1 LDYSSRYRAY
11 QTFIVTLKSSFFIKK
26 KAFLRYNK
34 PIFSYKGI
42 GMAFDNE
49 AYEEENFAEML
60 EASFKEQESTRITEG
75 EVVEIQ
81 ESDNRALVGVGEK
94 LEGILPLDEIRDA
107 EGKLLFNV
115 GDKITVMVI
124 GHYNE
129 RPKISYKKVLE
140 QEKTLAFINLH
151 KEDFESVV
159 IEALV
164 TKKNKGGYLLEADDV
179 HFFLPRS
186 LAAFKDTD
194 QVVGKTIKAQVVKVD
209 PAEASIVVSRRKL
222 FNDERKR
229 KKEVIDALMEED
241 KVIEGTVKKIT
252 SYGMFV
258 DVGGIDGLVHY
269 NEISYKGPVNPS
281 KLYKEGDIVTV
292 KAIAYD
298 KDKRHLSLSIKAVQ
312 SDPWREVEEALEEG
326 DTITVTVSNIE
337 PYGIFVDLGNDIEG
351 FLHVSEITWDK
362 NIKHPKDYLTLGQ
375 EIDVEVI
382 EINSNTHKLRVSYKR
397 LQPKPFE
404 EFMRTSREGDL
415 VKGTVTSLTDFG
427 AFIKVGGVEGLL
439 HNQDLSWDKNA
450 KCKETLKVGDEIEVK
465 IAKINTEDEKISLNR
480 KALEESPIDKF
491 AANHKMNEVLSA
503 TVRDVKDFG
512 VFVSLEGGVDA
523 LIRNE
528 DLLPLTPEELVIGQV
543 IEAVIMVIDAKRDR
557 IRLSVRKLERIK
569 DQEMLNEINDD
580 ESNSLGDLI
589 KDQLK

>member
-1 LDYSSRYRAY
+1 
-11 QTFIVTLKSSFFIKK
+11 
-26 KAFLRYNK
+26 
-34 PIFSYKGI
+34 
-42 GMAFDNE
+42 MAFDNDMF
-49 AYEEENFAEML
+49 EEENFAEML

-81 ESDNRALVGVGEK
+81 EGDNRALVGVGEK
-94 LEGILPLDEIRDA
+94 LEGILSLDEIRDA
-107 EGKLLFNV
+107 SGKLLFNV
-115 GDKITVMVI
+115 GDKITVMVM

-140 QEKTLAFINLH
+140 QEKTLAFINAH
-151 KEDFESVV
+151 KDDFESVI

-186 LAAFKDTD
+186 LAAFKETD
-194 QVVGKTIKAQVVKVD
+194 QVVGRTVKAQVVKVD

-241 KVIEGTVKKIT
+241 KVIQGVVKKIT

-258 DVGGIDGLVHY
+258 DAGGIDGLVHY

-281 KLYKEGDIVTV
+281 KLYKEGDVVNV
-292 KAIAYD
+292 KAISYD

-312 SDPWREVEEALEEG
+312 PDPWKEVEEALEEG

-351 FLHVSEITWDK
+351 FLHISEITWDK
-362 NIKHPKDYLTLGQ
+362 NIKHPKDYLSVGQ

-382 EINSNTHKLRVSYKR
+382 EINSETHKLRVSYKR

-404 EFMRTSREGDL
+404 EFLRQHKEGD
-415 VKGTVTSLTDFG
+415 VVTGTVTSLTDFG
-427 AFIKVGGVEGLL
+427 AFVKISGVEGLL
-439 HNQDLSWDKNA
+439 HNQDLSWEKNA
-450 KCKETLKVGDEIEVK
+450 KCKESLKVGEAIEVR
-465 IAKINTEDEKISLNR
+465 IAKINADDEKISLNR
-480 KALEESPIDKF
+480 KSLEESPIDQF
-491 AANHKMNEVLSA
+491 AQNHKMNEVVKA
-503 TVRDVKDFG
+503 TVRDIKDFG

-528 DLLPLTPEELVIGQV
+528 DLSPLTPEELEIGQT
-543 IEAVIMVIDAKRDR
+543 IEAAILLIDAKRDR
-557 IRLSVRKLERIK
+557 IRLSVRKLERLK
-569 DQEMLNEINDD
+569 DQEMMDEINDND
-580 ESNSLGDLI
+580 SHSLGDLI

>member
-1 LDYSSRYRAY
+1 
-11 QTFIVTLKSSFFIKK
+11 
-26 KAFLRYNK
+26 
-34 PIFSYKGI
+34 
-42 GMAFDNE
+42 MAFDNE

-241 KVIEGTVKKIT
+241 KIIQGTVKKIT

-281 KLYKEGDIVTV
+281 KLYKEGDIVNV

-312 SDPWREVEEALEEG
+312 SDPWKEVEEALEEG

-382 EINSNTHKLRVSYKR
+382 EINSDTHKLRVSYKR

-404 EFMRTSREGDL
+404 EFLKKSREGDI

-465 IAKINTEDEKISLNR
+465 IAKINTDDEKISLNR

-491 AANHKMNEVLSA
+491 AATHKMNEVLSA
-503 TVRDVKDFG
+503 TVRDIKDFG

-528 DLLPLTPEELVIGQV
+528 DLSPMTPEELTIGQV
-543 IEAVIMVIDAKRDR
+543 IDAVILVIDPKRDR

-589 KDQLK
+589 KDKFK

>member
-1 LDYSSRYRAY
+1 
-11 QTFIVTLKSSFFIKK
+11 
-26 KAFLRYNK
+26 
-34 PIFSYKGI
+34 
-42 GMAFDNE
+42 MAFDNE

-186 LAAFKDTD
+186 LAAFKETD

-209 PAEASIVVSRRKL
+209 AAEASIVVSRRKL

-229 KKEVIDALMEED
+229 KKEVIDALMEEG
-241 KVIEGTVKKIT
+241 KIIEGTVKKIT

-281 KLYKEGDIVTV
+281 KLYKEGDVVTV

-298 KDKRHLSLSIKAVQ
+298 
-312 SDPWREVEEALEEG
+312 
-326 DTITVTVSNIE
+326 
-337 PYGIFVDLGNDIEG
+337 
-351 FLHVSEITWDK
+351 
-362 NIKHPKDYLTLGQ
+362 
-375 EIDVEVI
+375 
-382 EINSNTHKLRVSYKR
+382 
-397 LQPKPFE
+397 
-404 EFMRTSREGDL
+404 
-415 VKGTVTSLTDFG
+415 
-427 AFIKVGGVEGLL
+427 
-439 HNQDLSWDKNA
+439 
-450 KCKETLKVGDEIEVK
+450 
-465 IAKINTEDEKISLNR
+465 
-480 KALEESPIDKF
+480 
-491 AANHKMNEVLSA
+491 
-503 TVRDVKDFG
+503 
-512 VFVSLEGGVDA
+512 
-523 LIRNE
+523 
-528 DLLPLTPEELVIGQV
+528 
-543 IEAVIMVIDAKRDR
+543 
-557 IRLSVRKLERIK
+557 
-569 DQEMLNEINDD
+569 
-580 ESNSLGDLI
+580 
-589 KDQLK
+589 